1 MTLEEAQ
8 KQVDSWIKEYGV
20 RYFSELT
27 NMAILTEEVGEL
39 ARVMARKYGDQSFK
53 KGEKDN
59 LDDEMADVLWVLLCL
74 ANQTG
79 VNLTD
84 AFCRNFEK
92 KTRRDQT
99 RHINNPK
106 LKTMEKNEPTQS
118 KYDAALAKYNTQL
131 DDAEI
136 AAQAARIIAEKVPAN
151 NTPEVKK
158 FLFNCIDLTTL
169 KSEDSDESV
178 MKFTQKVN
186 KFDEEFPDLKN
197 VAAICVYPNF
207 AEVVKDTLEVED
219 VK

>member
-1 MTLEEAQ
+1 MELSELQ
-8 KQVDSWIKEYGV
+8 RRVDAWIKEYGV

-53 KGEKDN
+53 TGEKDN

-84 AFCRNFEK
+84 AFCRTFEK

-106 LKTMEKNEPTQS
+106 L
-118 KYDAALAKYNTQL
+118 
-131 DDAEI
+131 
-136 AAQAARIIAEKVPAN
+136 
-151 NTPEVKK
+151 
-158 FLFNCIDLTTL
+158 
-169 KSEDSDESV
+169 SDHGE
-178 MKFTQKVN
+178 
-186 KFDEEFPDLKN
+186 
-197 VAAICVYPNF
+197 
-207 AEVVKDTLEVED
+207 
-219 VK
+219 